1 MQDQCNIHGLHTNHV
16 NCLFKKRYGKIVQ
29 YYNNEITCTSL
40 GKFSAK
46 STETT
51 AVHLLTTATT
61 AVNFPRHLGQN
72 KT

>member
-1 MQDQCNIHGLHTNHV
+1 MQDQCKIHGLHPNHV

-29 YYNNEITCTSL
+29 YYNNEITCTTL